1 MGLHFTEVSVM
12 RVVECSPLHHLWMGK
27 DGIEQDSFAIDLER
41 RDLCA
46 DVSREG
52 GGVGAV
58 NKLYMGRL
66 RPEAQPLF
74 DRNGISYV
82 HPILKKGT
90 PLTCLF

>member
-1 MGLHFTEVSVM
+1 M

-52 GGVGAV
+52 GGGGGCSQQA
-58 NKLYMGRL
+58 LYG
-66 RPEAQPLF
+66 EASP
-74 DRNGISYV
+74 RG
-82 HPILKKGT
+82 PT
-90 PLTCLF
+90 PF